1 MIRRMILMLVVM
13 GLVLGGYFGFQQF
26 KAKMIHGFLAS
37 MANPPQTISTV
48 TATMQTWQPEVE
60 AVGSL
65 RAENGATLSLEVSG
79 VVDKIDFKSG
89 EDVQAG
95 QVLLQLRAADDIA
108 KLASLDASAALAQ
121 VNYDRDSRQ
130 LRAQAIS
137 QAVVDS
143 DLYTLKNARA
153 QADEQRAVVAK
164 KTLRAPFAG
173 HLGIRA
179 VDLGQY
185 LNAGT
190 AVVPLQALDPLFV
203 DFSVPQQALSQV
215 SVGQTVTAT
224 VDTFPGTT
232 FKGKIVAVSPAVDT
246 DSRNVQMRA
255 SLANPDHRLLP
266 GMFATIDIAAGAPAQ
281 HLTLPQTAIT
291 YNPYGSTVYLVE
303 DAAAAA
309 NGAGPATTAAATT
322 AAATT
327 PPATTAPSTTSPAT
341 TSPATTSPA
350 TTSPATTGSAT
361 TGSATS
367 SPATGDGTAAG
378 QPHLIA
384 RQTFVTTGATR
395 GDQVAVL
402 TGVKPGDVVVSAGQ
416 IKLHNDVPVIINN
429 TVQPTDNP
437 APAPSDH

>member
-1 MIRRMILMLVVM
+1 
-13 GLVLGGYFGFQQF
+13 
-26 KAKMIHGFLAS
+26 
-37 MANPPQTISTV
+37 
-48 TATMQTWQPEVE
+48 
-60 AVGSL
+60 
-65 RAENGATLSLEVSG
+65 
-79 VVDKIDFKSG
+79 
-89 EDVQAG
+89 
-95 QVLLQLRAADDIA
+95 
-108 KLASLDASAALAQ
+108 
-121 VNYDRDSRQ
+121 
-130 LRAQAIS
+130 
-137 QAVVDS
+137 
-143 DLYTLKNARA
+143 
-153 QADEQRAVVAK
+153 
-164 KTLRAPFAG
+164 
-173 HLGIRA
+173 
-179 VDLGQY
+179 
-185 LNAGT
+185 
-190 AVVPLQALDPLFV
+190 VPLQALDPLFV

-309 NGAGPATTAAATT
+309 NGAGPRTT